1 MESTIQNLLEKLR
14 SLVGTRGWDYCVLW
28 KLSDD
33 QRFVKW
39 LGCCCGGA
47 EEIISNFDGNDNG
60 GEGFCFSSG
69 VPSRCRDVMFHHPRT
84 KSCELL
90 ANLPVSIPLESGIHT
105 ETLVSNQTAW
115 LNFSDRSEPEFLQ
128 ETTCTRVLIP
138 MPGGLVELFVT
149 RQVSEDQHIVD
160 FVMRECNFL
169 LDHTSIG
176 ALSMNMMGAEKLG
189 EYEVEHI
196 KLKNDYQELGFLP
209 ENKHMGMNPFNL
221 VVAED
226 EIIGMEAL
234 HNSMGVGAVD
244 MHNVEGC
251 DPSLQVKEQDDKETF
266 SHENGRLELG
276 SDCSDQMDDED
287 DAKFKQEKIGK
298 GSQAK
303 NLMAERRRRKKLND
317 RLYTLRSLV
326 PKISKL
332 DRASI
337 LEDAINFV
345 KELQNEA
352 KELQEELE
360 DNLDTND
367 GSNRHNGDVAIGGNN
382 DLVKGF
388 HSGLS
393 CNTTNVPNLKQDMD
407 PNQSSNEK
415 EQKMEPQ
422 VDVAQVDRKEFFVKV
437 ICEYKSGIFT
447 KLIEAMDSLGFEVT
461 NANTTRLLGLVSNVF
476 KVKRKDS
483 EMVQAEH
490 VRDSLLEI
498 TRNTSRGWHGGG
510 DDDDHI
516 GFHWAEDGFE
526 ETANTQDLKVT
537 IDEISELMNN
547 VRLRQNDK
555 KNQRPRLLEKRK
567 LGESTVQD
575 LEIHGGKHDDTL
587 VGNFARKDSEKP
599 NRISENSDIFTEA
612 MANYLKHVIN
622 VSNI

>member
-1 MESTIQNLLEKLR
+1 MESTMQNLLGKLR

-47 EEIISNFDGNDNG
+47 EEIISNLDCNNNG
-60 GEGFCFSSG
+60 GEGFCFSG
-69 VPSRCRDVMFHHPRT
+69 DVPSSCRDVMFHHPRT

-90 ANLPVSIPLESGIHT
+90 ANLPVSIPLESGIHA

-115 LNFSDRSEPEFLQ
+115 LNFLDRSEPEFRQ
-128 ETTCTRVLIP
+128 EITCTRVLIP
-138 MPGGLVELFVT
+138 VPGGLVELFVT
-149 RQVSEDQHIVD
+149 RQVSEDQHVVD
-160 FVMRECNFL
+160 FVMGECNFL
-169 LDHTSIG
+169 LDHTSTG
-176 ALSMNMMGAEKLG
+176 ALSMNMMGAEEVESKPYEISGGFDHKGAKEDMNLSYDQQIRLNFLPQLG
-189 EYEVEHI
+189 EYEAEHI
-196 KLKNDYQELGFLP
+196 KMKNDYHGLGFLP
-209 ENKHMGMNPFNL
+209 ENKQMDMNPFNS

-226 EIIGMEAL
+226 EIAGMEAL
-234 HNSMGVGAVD
+234 HNSMEAGAMD

-251 DPSLQVKEQDDKETF
+251 DPSLLVKEQHDKETF
-266 SHENGRLELG
+266 SHENGRLDSG
-276 SDCSDQMDDED
+276 SDCSDQMDDDD
-287 DAKFKQEKIGK
+287 DAKFKKKTGK

-317 RLYTLRSLV
+317 RLYALRSLV

-337 LEDAINFV
+337 LGDAINYV

-360 DNLDTND
+360 ENLDTDD
-367 GSNRHNGDVAIGGNN
+367 GSNRHNGNAAIGGNN

-407 PNQSSNEK
+407 HDQSSNEK
-415 EQKMEPQ
+415 GQEMEPQ
-422 VDVAQVDRKEFFVKV
+422 VDVAQVDGKEFFVKV
-437 ICEYKSGIFT
+437 ICEYKPGGFT
-447 KLIEAMDSLGFEVT
+447 KLMEAMDSLGLEVT
-461 NANTTRLLGLVSNVF
+461 NANTTRFLGLVSNVF
-476 KVKRKDS
+476 KVERKDS

-510 DDDDHI
+510 DDDDQMGNVDKNGVEYHQNYDNHHGHGHGVHHHLHDHQINQDMSSPHHHHHLLHHHHI
-516 GFHWAEDGFE
+516 HHYH
-526 ETANTQDLKVT
+526 
-537 IDEISELMNN
+537 
-547 VRLRQNDK
+547 
-555 KNQRPRLLEKRK
+555 NQ
-567 LGESTVQD
+567 V
-575 LEIHGGKHDDTL
+575 
-587 VGNFARKDSEKP
+587 
-599 NRISENSDIFTEA
+599 
-612 MANYLKHVIN
+612 
-622 VSNI
+622 